1 MPEPRPCPA
10 CGGPLAPWRR
20 VPSSDP
26 TAAPGWFDLLRC
38 TRCASAVTIEPA
50 PAEAHETGAYG
61 GGSPRLYRIAAP
73 LLAWFDRRRLRLVR
87 RAVPPP
93 ARLLDAGAGR
103 GRFVASAGSAG
114 YAAAGI
120 EPSAR
125 GIAGARE
132 LSARVTRATIDSAEI
147 DDGSFDAVTLWH
159 VLEHLEDPARA
170 IETIAR
176 WLRPGG
182 ALLVGVPNL
191 ASLQARIGEE
201 RWYHLDVP
209 RHRTHFTADGIA
221 SLLAAHGFAI
231 VHTTHVLAEQNPFGM
246 WQSLVSRLTRE
257 PSYLYHLLK
266 RNAPVVSP
274 DLAITLLALPLVP
287 VAAALELMAGLA
299 GRGGTIAVLAR
310 RVSDPGSGAE

>member
-1 MPEPRPCPA
+1 
-10 CGGPLAPWRR
+10 
-20 VPSSDP
+20 
-26 TAAPGWFDLLRC
+26 
-38 TRCASAVTIEPA
+38 VTVEPA

-61 GGSPRLYRIAAP
+61 GGAPRLYRVAAP

-87 RAVPPP
+87 RTVPPP

-103 GRFVASAGSAG
+103 GRFVASAATAG

-132 LSARVTRATIDSAEI
+132 LGARVTQASIDSAEI
-147 DDGSFDAVTLWH
+147 DDGAFDAVTLWH
-159 VLEHLEDPARA
+159 VLEHLEDPGSA

-191 ASLQARIGEE
+191 GSLQARIGGE

-209 RHRTHFTADGIA
+209 RHRIHFTTAGIT
-221 SLLAAHGFAI
+221 SLLAAHGLTV

-246 WQSLVSRLTRE
+246 WQSLVSRVTRE

-266 RNAPVVSP
+266 RNAPVASR
-274 DLAITLLALPLVP
+274 DLPITLLALPLVP
-287 VAAALELMAGLA
+287 VAALLELAAGVA

-310 RVSDPGSGAE
+310 RVSDPASGAEYD